1 MNKSRFSSVAVAALA
16 AVVALTAATPAQAAD
31 FSVTADKTANLKG
44 AGDTVTVTLAN
55 LPTGQGVYLR
65 LCAGTLAEVAKAR
78 PADCVGMDKT
88 VWASSLAAALRQ
100 GATEAA
106 EPKAVAVVAQF
117 SSAGKTI
124 DCSVVACGI
133 HVRRDHFGG
142 TDFSLD
148 RFIPVTFVA
157 AAPAAPTAPIAP
169 SAVASVAG
177 GKVKIQVANAKGQ
190 KVTFLVGSKKYVR
203 TVNSDAYTFTAT
215 AAKGAKTVKVSA
227 VLGSRSIG
235 SAQLNLK

>member
-1 MNKSRFSSVAVAALA
+1 MNKSRISSVAVATLT
-16 AVVALTAATPAQAAD
+16 AVAALTAATPAQAAD
-31 FSVTADKTANLKG
+31 FAVTADKTKNLIV

-65 LCAGTLAEVAKAR
+65 LCAGTLADVAKAR

-88 VWASSLAAALRQ
+88 VWASTLAAALRQ
-100 GATEAA
+100 GATDAA
-106 EPKAVAVVAQF
+106 EPKAVSVVSQF
-117 SSAGKTI
+117 TSAGKTI
-124 DCSVVACGI
+124 DCAVVACGI

-148 RFIPVTFVA
+148 RFIPVSFA
-157 AAPAAPTAPIAP
+157 ATAPATPVAPA
-169 SAVASVAG
+169 AVASVAA

-190 KVTFLVGSKKYVR
+190 KVTFVVGSKKYVR
-203 TVNSDAYTFTAT
+203 TVNSDNYTFIAA
-215 AAKGAKTVKVSA
+215 AAKGAKTVKVNA

>member
-1 MNKSRFSSVAVAALA
+1 MNKSRISSMAIAALTAVAALGA
-16 AVVALTAATPAQAAD
+16 STPAQAAD
-31 FSVTADKTANLKG
+31 FSVTADKSKNLVA

-65 LCAGTLAEVAKAR
+65 LCAGTLADVAKAR

-100 GATEAA
+100 GATDAA

-117 SSAGKTI
+117 TSAGKTI
-124 DCSVVACGI
+124 DCAVVACGI

-148 RFIPVTFVA
+148 RFIPVTFA
-157 AAPAAPTAPIAP
+157 AAAPTAPAAPTA
-169 SAVASVAG
+169 VASVAA
-177 GKVKIQVANAKGQ
+177 GKVQIQVANAKGQ
-190 KVTFLVGSKKYVR
+190 KVTFVVGNKKYVR
-203 TVNSDAYTFTAT
+203 TVNSDAYTFTAA

-227 VLGSRSIG
+227 VLASRSIG
-235 SAQLNLK
+235 SSQLNLK

>member
-1 MNKSRFSSVAVAALA
+1 MNKTRISSVAVAALTA
-16 AVVALTAATPAQAAD
+16 IVALTAVTPAQAAD
-31 FSVTADKTANLKG
+31 FSVTADKSKNLVS

-100 GATEAA
+100 GATDAA
-106 EPKAVAVVAQF
+106 EPKAVSVVAQF
-117 SSAGKTI
+117 TSAGKTI
-124 DCSVVACGI
+124 DCAVVACGI

-148 RFIPVTFVA
+148 RFIPVTFA
-157 AAPAAPTAPIAP
+157 AAAPTAPVAP
-169 SAVASVAG
+169 TAVASVAA
-177 GKVKIQVANAKGQ
+177 GKVKIQVAGAKGQ
-190 KVTFLVGSKKYVR
+190 KVTFVVGSKKYVR
-203 TVNSDAYTFTAT
+203 TVNSDAYTFTAA

>member
-1 MNKSRFSSVAVAALA
+1 MNKFRISSMAIAALTAVAALGA
-16 AVVALTAATPAQAAD
+16 STPAQAAD
-31 FSVTADKTANLKG
+31 FSVTADKSKNLVA

-65 LCAGTLAEVAKAR
+65 LCAGTLADVAKAR

-117 SSAGKTI
+117 TSAGKTI
-124 DCSVVACGI
+124 DCAVVACGI

-148 RFIPVTFVA
+148 RFIPVTFA
-157 AAPAAPTAPIAP
+157 AAAPTAPAAPTA
-169 SAVASVAG
+169 VASVAA
-177 GKVKIQVANAKGQ
+177 GKVQIQVANAKG
-190 KVTFLVGSKKYVR
+190 KSVTFVVGNKKYVR
-203 TVNSDAYTFTAT
+203 TVNSDAYTFTTA

-227 VLGSRSIG
+227 VLASRSIG

>member
-1 MNKSRFSSVAVAALA
+1 MKKTRISSVAVAALTA
-16 AVVALTAATPAQAAD
+16 IVALTAVTPAQAAD
-31 FSVTADKTANLKG
+31 FAVTADKSKNLVA
-44 AGDTVTVTLAN
+44 AGDTVTVTLTN

-106 EPKAVAVVAQF
+106 EPKAVSVVAQF

-124 DCSVVACGI
+124 DCAVVACGI

-148 RFIPVTFVA
+148 RFIPVTFAA
-157 AAPAAPTAPIAP
+157 AAPAAPIAP
-169 SAVASVAG
+169 TAVASVAA

-190 KVTFLVGSKKYVR
+190 KVTFVVGSKKYVR
-203 TVNSDAYTFTAT
+203 TLNSDAYTFTAA

>member
-1 MNKSRFSSVAVAALA
+1 MNKTRISTMAIAALTAVAALSA
-16 AVVALTAATPAQAAD
+16 GTPAQAAD
-31 FSVTADKTANLKG
+31 FSVTADKSKNLVA

-65 LCAGTLAEVAKAR
+65 LCAGTLADVAKAR

-117 SSAGKTI
+117 TSAGKTI
-124 DCSVVACGI
+124 DCAVVACGI

-148 RFIPVTFVA
+148 RFIPVTFA
-157 AAPAAPTAPIAP
+157 AAAPTAPAAPTA
-169 SAVASVAG
+169 VASVAA
-177 GKVKIQVANAKGQ
+177 GKVQIQVANAKG
-190 KVTFLVGSKKYVR
+190 KSVTFVVGNKKYVR
-203 TVNSDAYTFTAT
+203 TVNSDAYTFTTA

-227 VLGSRSIG
+227 VLASRSIG

>member
-1 MNKSRFSSVAVAALA
+1 MNKTRISSMAVAALTAFA
-16 AVVALTAATPAQAAD
+16 ALSATTPAQAAD
-31 FSVTADKTANLKG
+31 FSVTADKTKNLAI

-55 LPTGQGVYLR
+55 LPVGQGVYLR
-65 LCAGTLAEVAKAR
+65 LCAGTLADVAKAR

-100 GATEAA
+100 GATDSA
-106 EPKAVAVVAQF
+106 EPKAVNVVAQF
-117 SSAGKTI
+117 TSAGKTI
-124 DCSVVACGI
+124 DCSVISCGI

-142 TDFSLD
+142 TDYSLD
-148 RFIPVTFVA
+148 RFIPVTFAAGAPTTPVA
-157 AAPAAPTAPIAP
+157 AT
-169 SAVASVAG
+169 AVASVVA

-190 KVTFLVGSKKYVR
+190 KVTFVVGSKKYVR
-203 TVNSDAYTFTAT
+203 TASSDAYTFTAT

>member
-1 MNKSRFSSVAVAALA
+1 MNKSRISSMAIAALTAVAALGA
-16 AVVALTAATPAQAAD
+16 STPAQAAD
-31 FSVTADKTANLKG
+31 FSVTADKSKNLVA

-65 LCAGTLAEVAKAR
+65 LCAGTLADVAKAR

-100 GATEAA
+100 GATDAA

-117 SSAGKTI
+117 TSAGKTI
-124 DCSVVACGI
+124 DCAVVACGI

-148 RFIPVTFVA
+148 RFIPVTFA
-157 AAPAAPTAPIAP
+157 AAAPTAPTAP
-169 SAVASVAG
+169 TAVASVAA

-190 KVTFLVGSKKYVR
+190 KVTFVVGNKKYVR
-203 TVNSDAYTFTAT
+203 TVNSDAYTFTAA

>member
-1 MNKSRFSSVAVAALA
+1 MNKFRISSMAIAALTAVAALGA
-16 AVVALTAATPAQAAD
+16 STPAQAAD
-31 FSVTADKTANLKG
+31 FSVTADKSKNLVA

-65 LCAGTLAEVAKAR
+65 LCAGTLADVAKAR

-100 GATEAA
+100 GATDAA

-117 SSAGKTI
+117 TSAGKTI
-124 DCSVVACGI
+124 DCAVVACGI

-148 RFIPVTFVA
+148 RFIPVTFA
-157 AAPAAPTAPIAP
+157 AAAPTAPAAPTA
-169 SAVASVAG
+169 VASVAA
-177 GKVKIQVANAKGQ
+177 GKVQIQVANAKG
-190 KVTFLVGSKKYVR
+190 KSVTFVVGNKKYVR
-203 TVNSDAYTFTAT
+203 TVNSDAYTFTTA

-227 VLGSRSIG
+227 VLASRSIG

>member
-1 MNKSRFSSVAVAALA
+1 MNKFRISSVAIAALTAVAALGA
-16 AVVALTAATPAQAAD
+16 STPAQAAD
-31 FSVTADKTANLKG
+31 FSVTADKSKNLAA
-44 AGDTVTVTLAN
+44 AGDTVTITLAN

-65 LCAGTLAEVAKAR
+65 LCAGTLADVAKAR

-106 EPKAVAVVAQF
+106 ESKAVAVVAQF
-117 SSAGKTI
+117 TSAGKTI
-124 DCSVVACGI
+124 DCAVVACGI

-148 RFIPVTFVA
+148 RFIPVTFA
-157 AAPAAPTAPIAP
+157 AAAPTAPAAPTA
-169 SAVASVAG
+169 VASVAA
-177 GKVKIQVANAKGQ
+177 GKVQIQVANAKG
-190 KVTFLVGSKKYVR
+190 KSVTFVVGNKKYVR
-203 TVNSDAYTFTAT
+203 TVNSDAYTFTTA

-227 VLGSRSIG
+227 VLASRSIG

>member
-1 MNKSRFSSVAVAALA
+1 MKKTIISAMAIATLTAVAALSA
-16 AVVALTAATPAQAAD
+16 STPAQAAD
-31 FSVTADKTANLKG
+31 FSVTADKSKNLVA

-65 LCAGTLAEVAKAR
+65 LCAGTLADVAKAR

-100 GATEAA
+100 GAMDAA

-117 SSAGKTI
+117 TSAGKSI
-124 DCSVVACGI
+124 DCSVMACGI

-148 RFIPVTFVA
+148 RFIPVTFA
-157 AAPAAPTAPIAP
+157 AAAPTAPAAPTA
-169 SAVASVAG
+169 VASVAS

-190 KVTFLVGSKKYVR
+190 KVTFVVGNKKYVR
-203 TVNSDAYTFTAT
+203 TVNSNAYTFTAA

-227 VLGSRSIG
+227 VLASRSIG
-235 SAQLNLK
+235 SAQLNLN

>member
-1 MNKSRFSSVAVAALA
+1 MNKKRISSVAVAALTA
-16 AVVALTAATPAQAAD
+16 IVALTSVTPAQAAD
-31 FSVTADKTANLKG
+31 FAVTADNTKNLVA

-78 PADCVGMDKT
+78 PTDCVGMDKT

-100 GATEAA
+100 GATDAA
-106 EPKAVAVVAQF
+106 EPKAVSVVAQF
-117 SSAGKTI
+117 TSAGKTI
-124 DCSVVACGI
+124 DCAVVSCGI

-148 RFIPVTFVA
+148 RFIPVTFA
-157 AAPAAPTAPIAP
+157 AAAPTAPVTP
-169 SAVASVAG
+169 TAVASVAA

-190 KVTFLVGSKKYVR
+190 KVTFVVGSKKYVR
-203 TVNSDAYTFTAT
+203 TLNSDAYTFTAA

>member
-1 MNKSRFSSVAVAALA
+1 MNKTRNSAMAIAALA
-16 AVVALTAATPAQAAD
+16 AVVALSASTPAQAAD
-31 FSVTADKTANLKG
+31 FSVTADKSKSLVA

-65 LCAGTLAEVAKAR
+65 LCAGTLADVAKAR

-100 GATEAA
+100 GATDAA

-117 SSAGKTI
+117 TSAGKTI
-124 DCSVVACGI
+124 DCAVVACGI

-148 RFIPVTFVA
+148 RFIPVTFA
-157 AAPAAPTAPIAP
+157 AAAPTAPSAP
-169 SAVASVAG
+169 TAVASVAA

-190 KVTFLVGSKKYVR
+190 KVTFVVGNKKYVR
-203 TVNSDAYTFTAT
+203 TVNSDAYTFTT
-215 AAKGAKTVKVSA
+215 KAAKGAKAVKVNA
-227 VLGSRSIG
+227 VLASRSIG

>member
-1 MNKSRFSSVAVAALA
+1 MNKFRISSVAIAALTAVAALGA
-16 AVVALTAATPAQAAD
+16 STPAQAAD
-31 FSVTADKTANLKG
+31 FSVTADKSKNLVA

-65 LCAGTLAEVAKAR
+65 LCAGTLADVAKAR

-100 GATEAA
+100 GATDAA

-117 SSAGKTI
+117 TSAGKTI
-124 DCSVVACGI
+124 DCAVVSCGI

-148 RFIPVTFVA
+148 RFIPVTFA
-157 AAPAAPTAPIAP
+157 AAAPTAPAAPTA
-169 SAVASVAG
+169 VASVAA
-177 GKVKIQVANAKGQ
+177 GKVQIQVANAKG
-190 KVTFLVGSKKYVR
+190 KSVTFVVGNKKYVR
-203 TVNSDAYTFTAT
+203 TVNSDAYTFTAA

-227 VLGSRSIG
+227 VLASRSIG

>member
-1 MNKSRFSSVAVAALA
+1 MNKIRISSVAIAALTAVAAL
-16 AVVALTAATPAQAAD
+16 TATTPAQAAD
-31 FSVTADKTANLKG
+31 FAVTADKSKNLVA

-106 EPKAVAVVAQF
+106 EPKAVSVVAQF
-117 SSAGKTI
+117 TSAGKTI
-124 DCSVVACGI
+124 DCAVVSCGI

-148 RFIPVTFVA
+148 RFIPVTFA
-157 AAPAAPTAPIAP
+157 AAAPTAPIAP
-169 SAVASVAG
+169 TAVASVAA

-190 KVTFLVGSKKYVR
+190 KVTFVVGSKKYVR
-203 TVNSDAYTFTAT
+203 NVNSDDYTFTA
-215 AAKGAKTVKVSA
+215 AATKGAKTVKVNA

>member
-1 MNKSRFSSVAVAALA
+1 
-16 AVVALTAATPAQAAD
+16 
-31 FSVTADKTANLKG
+31 
-44 AGDTVTVTLAN
+44 
-55 LPTGQGVYLR
+55 
-65 LCAGTLAEVAKAR
+65 
-78 PADCVGMDKT
+78 MDKT

-106 EPKAVAVVAQF
+106 EPKAVSVVAQF

-124 DCSVVACGI
+124 DCAVVACGI

-148 RFIPVTFVA
+148 RFIPVTFAA
-157 AAPAAPTAPIAP
+157 AAPAAPIAP
-169 SAVASVAG
+169 TAVASVAA

-190 KVTFLVGSKKYVR
+190 KVTFVVGSKKYVR
-203 TVNSDAYTFTAT
+203 TLNSDAYTFTAA

>member
-1 MNKSRFSSVAVAALA
+1 
-16 AVVALTAATPAQAAD
+16 
-31 FSVTADKTANLKG
+31 
-44 AGDTVTVTLAN
+44 
-55 LPTGQGVYLR
+55 
-65 LCAGTLAEVAKAR
+65 
-78 PADCVGMDKT
+78 MDKT

-100 GATEAA
+100 GATDAA

-117 SSAGKTI
+117 TSAGKTI
-124 DCSVVACGI
+124 DCAVVACGI

-148 RFIPVTFVA
+148 RFIPVTFA
-157 AAPAAPTAPIAP
+157 ATAPTAPAVP
-169 SAVASVAG
+169 TAVASVAA

-190 KVTFLVGSKKYVR
+190 KVTFVVGNKKYVR
-203 TVNSDAYTFTAT
+203 TVNSDAYTFTTA

>member
-1 MNKSRFSSVAVAALA
+1 MNKSRISSMAIAALTAVAALGA
-16 AVVALTAATPAQAAD
+16 STPAQAAD
-31 FSVTADKTANLKG
+31 FSVTADKSKNLVA

-65 LCAGTLAEVAKAR
+65 LCAGTLADVAKAR

-100 GATEAA
+100 GATDAA

-117 SSAGKTI
+117 TSAGKTI
-124 DCSVVACGI
+124 DCAVVACGI

-148 RFIPVTFVA
+148 RFIPVTFA
-157 AAPAAPTAPIAP
+157 AAAPTAPAAPTA
-169 SAVASVAG
+169 VASVAA

-190 KVTFLVGSKKYVR
+190 KVTFVVGNKKYVR
-203 TVNSDAYTFTAT
+203 TVNSDAYTFTAA

>member
-1 MNKSRFSSVAVAALA
+1 MNKIRISSVAIAALTAVAAL
-16 AVVALTAATPAQAAD
+16 TATTPAQAAD
-31 FSVTADKTANLKG
+31 FAVTADKTSNLKA
-44 AGDTVTVTLAN
+44 AGDTVALTLSN

-106 EPKAVAVVAQF
+106 EPKAVSVVAQF
-117 SSAGKTI
+117 TSAGKTI
-124 DCSVVACGI
+124 DCAVVSCGI

-148 RFIPVTFVA
+148 RFIPVTFA
-157 AAPAAPTAPIAP
+157 AAAPTAPATP
-169 SAVASVAG
+169 TAVASVAA
-177 GKVKIQVANAKGQ
+177 GKVTIQVANAKGQ
-190 KVTFLVGSKKYVR
+190 KVTFVVGSKKYVR
-203 TVNSDAYTFTAT
+203 TVNSDDYTFTAA

-227 VLGSRSIG
+227 VLGSRSIV
-235 SAQLNLK
+235 SAKLAVK

>member
-1 MNKSRFSSVAVAALA
+1 MNKKRISSVAVAALTA
-16 AVVALTAATPAQAAD
+16 IVALTSVTPAQAAD
-31 FSVTADKTANLKG
+31 FAVTADKSKNLVA

-106 EPKAVAVVAQF
+106 EPKAVSVVAQF

-124 DCSVVACGI
+124 DCAVVACGI

-148 RFIPVTFVA
+148 RFIPVTFAA
-157 AAPAAPTAPIAP
+157 AAPAAPIAP
-169 SAVASVAG
+169 TAVASVAA

-190 KVTFLVGSKKYVR
+190 KVTFVVGSKKYVR
-203 TVNSDAYTFTAT
+203 TLNSDAYTFTAA

>member
-1 MNKSRFSSVAVAALA
+1 MNKSRISSMAIAALTAVAALGA
-16 AVVALTAATPAQAAD
+16 STPAQAAD
-31 FSVTADKTANLKG
+31 FSVTADKSKNLVA

-65 LCAGTLAEVAKAR
+65 LCAGTLADVAKAR

-100 GATEAA
+100 GATDAA

-117 SSAGKTI
+117 TSAGKTI
-124 DCSVVACGI
+124 DCAVVACGI

-148 RFIPVTFVA
+148 RFIPVTFA
-157 AAPAAPTAPIAP
+157 AAAPTAPAAPTA
-169 SAVASVAG
+169 VASVAA

-190 KVTFLVGSKKYVR
+190 KVTFVVGNKKYVR
-203 TVNSDAYTFTAT
+203 TVNSDAYTFTAA

-227 VLGSRSIG
+227 VLASRSIG

>member
-1 MNKSRFSSVAVAALA
+1 MKKTRISSVAVAALTA
-16 AVVALTAATPAQAAD
+16 IVALTAVTPAQAAD
-31 FSVTADKTANLKG
+31 FAVTADKSKNLVA

-106 EPKAVAVVAQF
+106 EPKAVSVVAQF

-124 DCSVVACGI
+124 DCAVVACGI

-148 RFIPVTFVA
+148 RFIPVTFAA
-157 AAPAAPTAPIAP
+157 AAPAAPIAP
-169 SAVASVAG
+169 TAVASVAA

-190 KVTFLVGSKKYVR
+190 KVTFVVGSKKYVR
-203 TVNSDAYTFTAT
+203 TLNSDAYTFTAA

>member
-31 FSVTADKTANLKG
+31 FSVTADKTANLKT

-106 EPKAVAVVAQF
+106 EPKAVSVVAQF
-117 SSAGKTI
+117 TSAGKTI
-124 DCSVVACGI
+124 DCALVACGI

-142 TDFSLD
+142 NDFSLD
-148 RFIPVTFVA
+148 RFIPVTFAA
-157 AAPAAPTAPIAP
+157 AAPATPVAPT
-169 SAVASVAG
+169 AVASVAG

-190 KVTFLVGSKKYVR
+190 KVTFLVGNKKYVR

>member
-1 MNKSRFSSVAVAALA
+1 MNKTRISSIAIAALTAVAALGA
-16 AVVALTAATPAQAAD
+16 STPAQAAD
-31 FSVTADKTANLKG
+31 FSVTADKSKNLVA

-65 LCAGTLAEVAKAR
+65 LCAGTLADVAKAR

-106 EPKAVAVVAQF
+106 EPKAVSVVAQF
-117 SSAGKTI
+117 TSAGKTI
-124 DCSVVACGI
+124 DCAVVACGI

-148 RFIPVTFVA
+148 RFIPVTFA
-157 AAPAAPTAPIAP
+157 AAAPTAPAAPTA
-169 SAVASVAG
+169 VASIAA

-190 KVTFLVGSKKYVR
+190 KVTFVVGNKKYVR
-203 TVNSDAYTFTAT
+203 TVNSDAYTFTAA